1 MSIYTKAIY
10 NANPIKIPMT
20 LFTEIENTILKFVW
34 KHKRPWIVKAM
45 LRNKN
50 NARGIIFC
58 DFKLYYKATIIKLHD
73 TDMKTDPQ
81 TNETELKAQK

>member
-1 MSIYTKAIY
+1 
-10 NANPIKIPMT
+10 
-20 LFTEIENTILKFVW
+20 
-34 KHKRPWIVKAM
+34 M

-58 DFKLYYKATIIKLHD
+58 DLKLYYKATIIKLHD

>member
-1 MSIYTKAIY
+1 
-10 NANPIKIPMT
+10 
-20 LFTEIENTILKFVW
+20 
-34 KHKRPWIVKAM
+34 M

-50 NARGIIFC
+50 NARGISFY

-81 TNETELKAQK
+81 TNETELKARK

>member
-1 MSIYTKAIY
+1 
-10 NANPIKIPMT
+10 
-20 LFTEIENTILKFVW
+20 
-34 KHKRPWIVKAM
+34 M

-50 NARGIIFC
+50 NATGITFC
-58 DFKLYYKATIIKLHD
+58 DFKLYYKAAVIKLHD